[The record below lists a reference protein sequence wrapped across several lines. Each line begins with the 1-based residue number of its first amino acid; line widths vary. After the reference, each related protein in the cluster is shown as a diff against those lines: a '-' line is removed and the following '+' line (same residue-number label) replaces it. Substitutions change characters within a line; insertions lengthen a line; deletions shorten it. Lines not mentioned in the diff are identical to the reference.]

1 MQETHFKE
9 PPAVLH
15 PSFLLLQVKFLWG
28 EKCHPPFCAM
38 QRAELY
44 IFSLRETSRLES
56 SSSYQT
62 SEQLL
67 RPSSNSQTW
76 LGTIWKTL
84 PWETL
89 AAIQDIKKIIKWRS
103 KAVLVPCWV
112 WFVYKQG
119 EKSSACCFSADVLW
133 RSARPAPRQGWAQF
147 SSPKF
152 ALAAQ
157 SFLWHH
163 QKGQKMKGHRGQ
175 VTCFQGKDSPT
186 LTPRCWCLSLTK
198 VRTEEFVEHSR
209 AAVAP
214 LSRTPHKG
222 DIKLTFPALSRVWEL
237 FEGTN
242 NFYPGNAES

>member
-1 MQETHFKE
+1 
-9 PPAVLH
+9 
-15 PSFLLLQVKFLWG
+15 
-28 EKCHPPFCAM
+28 M

-44 IFSLRETSRLES
+44 IFSWRETSRLES

-119 EKSSACCFSADVLW
+119 EKICLLFQCRCALEIGTPCAPAGMSSVFITQICSGCSELFVTSLEGSENE
-133 RSARPAPRQGWAQF
+133 RAPRSSDVFPREGLSHPWHPGVGVWASPRWEQRSLWSTAELLWLPSPGHPTRVTSSSHFQPSAGSGSHLRAQTFIQEMQKVNQKRRPGLDF
-147 SSPKF
+147 SHC
-152 ALAAQ
+152 L
-157 SFLWHH
+157 
-163 QKGQKMKGHRGQ
+163 QK
-175 VTCFQGKDSPT
+175 
-186 LTPRCWCLSLTK
+186 
-198 VRTEEFVEHSR
+198 
-209 AAVAP
+209 
-214 LSRTPHKG
+214 
-222 DIKLTFPALSRVWEL
+222 
-237 FEGTN
+237 N
-242 NFYPGNAES
+242 NNKISV